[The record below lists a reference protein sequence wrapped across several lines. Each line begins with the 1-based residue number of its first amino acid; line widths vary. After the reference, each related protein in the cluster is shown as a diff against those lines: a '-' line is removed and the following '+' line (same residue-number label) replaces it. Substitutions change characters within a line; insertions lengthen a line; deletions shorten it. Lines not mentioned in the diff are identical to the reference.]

1 MKKSNWKVYPL
12 VVGEAEVGKV
22 LDVFWSLTKDTS
34 KVTVP
39 IMSWLLMPEGEGD
52 PILVDTG
59 FRNAERCQEVH
70 GLGPH
75 RTKPGWSLEQQLG
88 KYGLEL
94 DDIKTVI
101 LTHLHYDHAGGCAKF
116 KNAKFIFQR
125 SELQAAAAPLAS
137 SRLEIGGSSLFYD
150 RKDIAE
156 LIDPLW
162 PQVELIEG
170 DVEIAPGVD
179 CVLYANT
186 HTPGSQAVYVNTEE
200 GTAIILGD
208 IARNVELNVNQGIPP
223 GLFYDLEATYR
234 AMNRI
239 KKDGRFIL
247 PSHDYDVVK
256 EYQKGLPKE
265 NIGTVIGVE

>member
-1 MKKSNWKVYPL
+1 MEKSKWKVYPL

-22 LDVFWSLTKDTS
+22 LDVFWSLTKDNS

-39 IMSWLLMPEGEGD
+39 IMAWLLIPQGEGD

-59 FRNAERCQEVH
+59 FRDAQRCEEVH

-75 RTKPGWSLEQQLG
+75 RTKPEWSLEEQLG
-88 KYGLEL
+88 KHGLALE
-94 DDIKTVI
+94 DIKTVI
-101 LTHLHYDHAGGCAKF
+101 LTHLHYDHAGGCAQF
-116 KNAKFIFQR
+116 SNAKFIIQR

-137 SRLEIGGSSLFYD
+137 SFLEIGGGSLFYD

-162 PQVELIEG
+162 TQVELIEG
-170 DVEIAPGVD
+170 DVEVAPGIQ
-179 CVLYANT
+179 CVLYSNT
-186 HTPGSQAVYVNTEE
+186 HTPGSQAVYVNTGN

-239 KKDGRFIL
+239 KKDGDFIL
-247 PSHDYDVVK
+247 PSHDYEVVK
-256 EYQKGLPKE
+256 EYQSGLPK
-265 NIGTVIGVE
+265 